1 MNSFS
6 SLKLQ
11 VSSFALGR
19 PLILGH
25 RGAPLELTENTIAS
39 FRRALEE
46 GADGVELDVRRTG
59 DGTLVVF
66 HDDLLRSG
74 ELLMDYSH
82 NELRDLASAQGV
94 TIHTLEEVFRELA
107 GQGFLNIE
115 LKELGLEAAAVDL
128 ALAHLPPASFVF
140 SSFLPMAVRECRR
153 IAPDVPAIFVT
164 DSCRDPERVFHL
176 LADTDASGLGLWHEA
191 LTPAVGAFFT
201 SRDVPL
207 FVWTVNDSA
216 EAKRLAELGIAGII
230 TDVPGEIRKKIRD
243 GG

>member
-1 MNSFS
+1 
-6 SLKLQ
+6 
-11 VSSFALGR
+11 
-19 PLILGH
+19 LILGH

-66 HDDLLRSG
+66 HDDRLRSG
-74 ELLMDYSH
+74 ERLMDYAH
-82 NELRDLASAQGV
+82 TELRDLASAQGV
-94 TIHTLEEVFRELA
+94 TMHTLEEVFRELA

-115 LKELGLEAAAVDL
+115 LKELGIEAAAVDL
-128 ALAHLPPASFVF
+128 ALTHLPPASFVF
-140 SSFLPMAVRECRR
+140 SSFLPTVVRECRR
-153 IAPDVPAIFVT
+153 LAPDVPAIFIT

-191 LTPAVGAFFT
+191 LTPAIAAFFT

-207 FVWTVNDSA
+207 FVWTVNDPA
-216 EAKRLAELGIAGII
+216 EAQRFAALGVTGII
-230 TDVPGEIRKKIRD
+230 SDLPGLVRSAIT
-243 GG
+243 